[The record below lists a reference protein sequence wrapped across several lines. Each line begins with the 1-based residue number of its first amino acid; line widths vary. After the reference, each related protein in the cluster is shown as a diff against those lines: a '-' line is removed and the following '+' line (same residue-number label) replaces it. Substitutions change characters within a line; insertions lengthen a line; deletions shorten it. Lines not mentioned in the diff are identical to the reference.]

1 MITIILPADTTDQLN
16 KITIKQVI
24 AHYGVPEILR
34 EIGVEGIKEYLN
46 QDDETKDRLRRT
58 Y

>member
-1 MITIILPADTTDQLN
+1 MITIILPADATDQLN

-46 QDDETKDRLRRT
+46 GDDD
-58 Y
+58 